1 MANLIRLPELNDL
14 AFIDEQVEYISPI
27 GIEYARS
34 NTWDR
39 YYFRIG
45 LKTGKH
51 LHIILGS
58 DFDWEISQYTTKK
71 EHRDK
76 ALNII
81 TTLRS
86 SIIDLIPVQNIH
98 SIRLTLD

>member
-1 MANLIRLPELNDL
+1 LK
-14 AFIDEQVEYISPI
+14 
-27 GIEYARS
+27 YARS

-45 LKTGKH
+45 LKTGKY

-58 DFDWEISQYTTKK
+58 DFDWEISPYTKK
-71 EHRDK
+71 GPVIQDRNK

-81 TTLRS
+81 TKLRS

-98 SIRLTLD
+98 SIRLTLE